1 MRDEGERERERERTD
16 GEFLEPL
23 SDFAGYGVALLIRDL
38 DEFGVDL

>member
-1 MRDEGERERERERTD
+1 MRDEGARKRTD
-16 GEFLEPL
+16 GKFLEPL